1 MSSPKGGRR
10 GNRRASGDRPSADF
24 TAAVSSPVSSPTA
37 ARKKEAERA
46 ATHHVVA
53 DVASPVRNG
62 ERRPPAPWE
71 PGSPRLTSYRE
82 QLRATGQQALQDSW
96 TQAGGSGPPSPVR
109 RFRAPPPS
117 PAGTPGHAGIYN
129 QSNSHPPQL
138 PIQPRQ
144 LGGVEEMQGLNSL
157 PMPFGD
163 ASPMMAF
170 AMPQVIDNEQ
180 LAEILRAAAAEACYE
195 D

>member
-1 MSSPKGGRR
+1 MASPKGGRR
-10 GNRRASGDRPSADF
+10 GNRRASGDHRPSGDF
-24 TAAVSSPVSSPTA
+24 SAAVSSPVSSPTA
-37 ARKKEAERA
+37 ARKTVAERPA
-46 ATHHVVA
+46 AHHVA

-62 ERRPPAPWE
+62 GRPPAPWE

-117 PAGTPGHAGIYN
+117 PAGTPSHAGSYN

-144 LGGVEEMQGLNSL
+144 LGVEEMNGLGSL